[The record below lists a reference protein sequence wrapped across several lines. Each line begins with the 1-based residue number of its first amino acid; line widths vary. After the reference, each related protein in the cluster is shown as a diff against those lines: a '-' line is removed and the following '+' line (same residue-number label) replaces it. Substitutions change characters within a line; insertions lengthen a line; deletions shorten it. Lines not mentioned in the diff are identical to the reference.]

1 MNYNAETVHIF
12 ANIMVLTNK
21 KYINYTAVI
30 VCDHEC
36 KRKLQ
41 IQKLAKVLFNF
52 KQRKRPLLQKNI

>member
-1 MNYNAETVHIF
+1 MNCNAETVHIF
-12 ANIMVLTNK
+12 ASIMVLTDK
-21 KYINYTAVI
+21 KYINYIAVI

-36 KRKLQ
+36 KGKLQ